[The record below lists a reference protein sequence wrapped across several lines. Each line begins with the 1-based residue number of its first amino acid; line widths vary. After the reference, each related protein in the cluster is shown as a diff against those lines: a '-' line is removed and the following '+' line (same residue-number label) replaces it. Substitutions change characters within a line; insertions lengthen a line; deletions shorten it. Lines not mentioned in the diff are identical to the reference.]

1 MGIEVDVVNN
11 IDFGEAEAILSN
23 KSDNP
28 LAQLLF
34 DLTNELIAD
43 LSKELDKH
51 RATGNLASS
60 IVPTQLNPAQIEVT
74 APYYWKY
81 LNYGVN
87 GIAKNNGAPTHGP
100 APKTEKTF
108 YQAIYKWI
116 GDKGITPPN
125 GITREQFAGMI
136 KNSIRMKGIEATHFY
151 DKVVT
156 PQRVEEMSKPI
167 SALIKESIITIIKKP
182 TT

>member
-1 MGIEVDVVNN
+1 MVNEAD
-11 IDFGEAEAILSN
+11 IVGQLDFGEAESILSN
-23 KSDNP
+23 TANSP
-28 LAQLLF
+28 LSQLLL
-34 DLTNELIAD
+34 DLTNELIVD
-43 LSKELDKH
+43 LRKELQKN
-51 RATGNLASS
+51 RASGNLEQS
-60 IVPTQLNPAQIEVT
+60 IIPSKINPESIEVT

-81 LNYGVN
+81 INYGVN
-87 GIAKNNGAPTHGP
+87 GTVINRGAPTHGR

-108 YQAIYKWI
+108 YQAIKKWLY
-116 GDKGITPPN
+116 DKGITPPE
-125 GITREQFAGMI
+125 GITREQYAGMI